1 MVPVAEELQMWD
13 WMGEVVKQLASIQHK
28 VSEPHELSEED
39 YKLLRVLFRV
49 WDNGELPL
57 YQMEPVIPGE
67 TPRQLPLFDD
77 NMTLFGSGTEIAGA
91 VKDTALVSC

>member
-1 MVPVAEELQMWD
+1 MASSIM
-13 WMGEVVKQLASIQHK
+13 LASARNSTRFFTSFVRTRKYMKSRDID
-28 VSEPHELSEED
+28 VD
-39 YKLLRVLFRV
+39 ICV
-49 WDNGELPL
+49 